1 MSFLLINLVVNYLSF
16 RFVGLTFNYLL
27 LDIFF
32 SEGKLFLTP
41 FMTVLEDPQ
50 SGADIYRAVERM
62 LSPLRRKECV
72 ASIRIDGGRE
82 NGSCSSTP
90 EDQMNTCTGQLG
102 PSVQSTEEIKGEG
115 ISSTDFRFQLSITD
129 DNGYSWTPIMK
140 DSPIRSGRL
149 TKFLLEWTEKE
160 HEFYDA
166 SSLQVLPEVHKSQI
180 FASKIKQEAVSLFSC
195 LDAFL
200 KEEPLGPDDMWY
212 GIYC

>member
-1 MSFLLINLVVNYLSF
+1 
-16 RFVGLTFNYLL
+16 
-27 LDIFF
+27 
-32 SEGKLFLTP
+32 
-41 FMTVLEDPQ
+41 MTVLEDPQ

-62 LSPLRRKECV
+62 LSPFRRKECV
-72 ASIRIDGGRE
+72 TSIRIDGSSE
-82 NGSCSSTP
+82 NGSSSSTP

-102 PSVQSTEEIKGEG
+102 PSVQSTEEIEGEE